1 MLSKVCKK
9 GEVLTLNNTVK
20 IQNSRRV
27 TKSRPIC
34 EVLKFDLWSLLT
46 FKRNWGPEQFPINDN
61 ITVVIQSVS
70 ATFFILLINNMA

>member
-9 GEVLTLNNTVK
+9 KRSINGKQHRK

-34 EVLKFDLWSLLT
+34 EALTFDLWSLLT
-46 FKRNWGPEQFPINDN
+46 FKRNWGPEQFPINKTPAEAFTPPADEN
-61 ITVVIQSVS
+61 
-70 ATFFILLINNMA
+70 